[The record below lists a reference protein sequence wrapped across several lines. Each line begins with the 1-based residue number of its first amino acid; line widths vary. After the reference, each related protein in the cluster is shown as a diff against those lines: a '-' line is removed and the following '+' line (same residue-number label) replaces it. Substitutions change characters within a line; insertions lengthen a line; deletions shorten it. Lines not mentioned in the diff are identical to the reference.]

1 MDLELTFSERLS
13 PHSFVL
19 KVSIDVL
26 PPVPPLIPNP
36 QLLSATGALTLTA
49 YEGRQQNLSLPSTL
63 ITSVSGL
70 SLRNSSIDNL
80 VSLSLD
86 QNLAGWVSLD
96 PVDLVLVVK
105 PPKGV
110 RTYLTWLYA

>member
-1 MDLELTFSERLS
+1 M
-13 PHSFVL
+13 
-19 KVSIDVL
+19 
-26 PPVPPLIPNP
+26 
-36 QLLSATGALTLTA
+36 TA
-49 YEGRQQNLSLPSTL
+49 YEGRQQNLSLPATL
-63 ITSVSGL
+63 LTSASGL

-80 VSLSLD
+80 VSLSLE